1 MIKSTKNTSLRD
13 EFTPRPYDC
22 DHSDPT
28 IGGKRTPSDRALRAE
43 NRDALR
49 AGYESVVNDN
59 TKDTNCPLRRVPEVT
74 EIDSK
79 FNVHNSHRAKES
91 FDKTQEEN
99 KQSTNLHSPPPVNP
113 QVPESSSEN
122 DDFVPSDSGP
132 LNHKTRNTN
141 LTDFDASQSL
151 KIKFPKSSD
160 NAAWSEL
167 DKELNEALPRVF
179 DDDLINSS
187 TSTELSKKFD
197 AWLAEFF
204 IERCGT
210 VPDGDVDPSDST
222 QRDGSSGSKKIFRHR
237 GLERLRRRKREL
249 HLAYKVLCLNNL
261 QYTEAGRSI
270 KKCWLDTMQKHNRLR
285 IAVSKL
291 KTARKAVAEQRSFKR
306 DLHGYAGKLFKNTKN
321 AAPTFSKETATKY
334 FSETYRDEERGD
346 FFHPPPGLDRPPLP
360 EVIFQEHCPSL
371 KELCRSVRKKSNGAA
386 AGLNG
391 LSYVPYKKCSSIM
404 RTLHKITKKIYES
417 KDIPEDWAQA
427 FIVLLS
433 KSDDLDDPSE
443 FRPIAITNTVGKI
456 FFSVISDR
464 LQKFMVEND
473 FIRKV
478 TQKGFLSGVPGCL
491 EHAFTL
497 YEALRDAKEHQKQ
510 IVVAWIDLANA
521 YGSVRHNL
529 IQFALNWYH
538 VPKSIQTLIFDYY
551 NKLMAKVQSAGWSTG
566 FFSV

>member
-179 DDDLINSS
+179 MMI
-187 TSTELSKKFD
+187 
-197 AWLAEFF
+197 
-204 IERCGT
+204 
-210 VPDGDVDPSDST
+210 
-222 QRDGSSGSKKIFRHR
+222 
-237 GLERLRRRKREL
+237 
-249 HLAYKVLCLNNL
+249 
-261 QYTEAGRSI
+261 
-270 KKCWLDTMQKHNRLR
+270 
-285 IAVSKL
+285 
-291 KTARKAVAEQRSFKR
+291 
-306 DLHGYAGKLFKNTKN
+306 
-321 AAPTFSKETATKY
+321 
-334 FSETYRDEERGD
+334 
-346 FFHPPPGLDRPPLP
+346 
-360 EVIFQEHCPSL
+360 
-371 KELCRSVRKKSNGAA
+371 
-386 AGLNG
+386 
-391 LSYVPYKKCSSIM
+391 
-404 RTLHKITKKIYES
+404 
-417 KDIPEDWAQA
+417 
-427 FIVLLS
+427 
-433 KSDDLDDPSE
+433 
-443 FRPIAITNTVGKI
+443 
-456 FFSVISDR
+456 
-464 LQKFMVEND
+464 
-473 FIRKV
+473 
-478 TQKGFLSGVPGCL
+478 
-491 EHAFTL
+491 
-497 YEALRDAKEHQKQ
+497 
-510 IVVAWIDLANA
+510 
-521 YGSVRHNL
+521 
-529 IQFALNWYH
+529 
-538 VPKSIQTLIFDYY
+538 
-551 NKLMAKVQSAGWSTG
+551 
-566 FFSV
+566 